1 MNEDIDLF
9 LKELEG
15 VEIIWREAEHG
26 HAMYE
31 TVYKGE
37 HLMLRLNDFPDEILL
52 GLFVRGKAIDI
63 EESPK
68 VWHLNSK
75 G

>member
-1 MNEDIDLF
+1 MIEDIDLF
-9 LKELEG
+9 LQDLQG
-15 VEIIWREAEHG
+15 VEIIWKRAEHG

-37 HLMLRLNDFPDEILL
+37 HLMLRLNDFPDEVLL
-52 GLFVRGKAIDI
+52 TLFIRGNAMNI

-68 VWHLNSK
+68 GWHLAP
-75 G
+75 